1 LLEKDIYMQNL
12 NAKQHTTSI
21 PPVLRLPFRP
31 LFLGGTLFSLLAMLW
46 WTVFWLHPLA
56 WQPYGGPIWWHGHEM
71 LFGFGSAIVV
81 GFLLTAV
88 QAWTG
93 VPSLRGR
100 LLGVLA
106 GSWLLG
112 RLLLAFGAA
121 LPAGLL
127 VAVDLSFLLFAAAAM
142 AYPVVKVKQWHN
154 LMFAPMLFVLAL
166 LNGASHW
173 GVLSGRPD
181 LALQALHGAI
191 MLITLFIVVIGGRV
205 IPFFTANGT
214 GSPRQPPR
222 RWLEVLSVGSVIL
235 LVVIAFVGFSR
246 VPAAVMVPL
255 CAGAALVNTWRFGR
269 WGYRHCWGVP
279 LLWSLHLAYAF
290 IPLGL
295 LALALHSAGLL
306 ANISIAL
313 HCFTV
318 GAIGGMILSM
328 ISRVTLGHT
337 GRPLRPPRAM
347 TGAYILILGSAAV
360 RVLAPALLP
369 AFAQWGIGL
378 AGMLWLAAYGIFC
391 FYYAPML
398 LAPRVDGGT
407 G

>member
-1 LLEKDIYMQNL
+1 VQNIE
-12 NAKQHTTSI
+12 AKQVTTTTLPI
-21 PPVLRLPFRP
+21 LRLAFRP
-31 LFLGGTLFSLLAMLW
+31 LFLGGTLFSLIAMLW

-56 WQPYGGPIWWHGHEM
+56 WQPYGGPIWWHAHEM

-93 VPSLRGR
+93 VPGLRGG
-100 LLGVLA
+100 LLGLLA

-112 RLLLAFGAA
+112 RLLLAFGAG
-121 LPAGLL
+121 LPSSFL
-127 VAVDLSFLLFAAAAM
+127 VLVDLSFLLSAAVAM
-142 AYPVVKVKQWHN
+142 AYPVVRVKQWHN
-154 LMFAPMLFVLAL
+154 LMFVPMLFVLAL

-173 GVLSGRPD
+173 GVLSERPD

-191 MLITLFIVVIGGRV
+191 LLITLFIVVIGGRV

-214 GSPRQPPR
+214 GSQRQPPR
-222 RWLEVLSVGSVIL
+222 RWLE
-235 LVVIAFVGFSR
+235 FSR
-246 VPAAVMVPL
+246 VPAAIMVPL
-255 CAGAALVNTWRFGR
+255 CTGAALVNGWRFLR
-269 WGYRHCWGVP
+269 WGYQYCWGVP

-295 LALALHSAGLL
+295 LALALYSAGLL
-306 ANISIAL
+306 SSVSIAL

-318 GAIGGMILSM
+318 GAIGGMILAM

-337 GRPLRPPRAM
+337 GRPLRPPQAM
-347 TGAYILILGSAAV
+347 TAAYVMILGSAAV
-360 RVLAPALLP
+360 RVLVPALMP
-369 AFAQWGIGL
+369 AFAQWGIGV
-378 AGMLWLAAYGIFC
+378 AGLLWLAAYGFFC
-391 FYYAPML
+391 YHYGPML
-398 LAPRVDGGT
+398 LSARVDGGP

>member
-1 LLEKDIYMQNL
+1 MQNL
-12 NAKQHTTSI
+12 NARQVTTTI
-21 PPVLRLPFRP
+21 PPLLRLAFRP
-31 LFLGGTLFSLLAMLW
+31 LFLGGTLFSLIAMLW
-46 WTVFWLHPLA
+46 WTVFWLQPSA
-56 WQPYGGPIWWHGHEM
+56 WQPYGGAIWWHGHEM
-71 LFGFGSAIVV
+71 LFGFGGAIVV

-93 VPSLRGR
+93 VPGLRGG

-121 LPAGLL
+121 LPTGLP

-142 AYPVVKVKQWHN
+142 AYPVVKVRQWRN
-154 LMFAPMLFVLAL
+154 LMFVPMLFALAL

-173 GVLSGRPD
+173 GVLRGRPD

-191 MLITLFIVVIGGRV
+191 LLITLFIVVIGGRV
-205 IPFFTANGT
+205 IPFFTANAT
-214 GSPRQPPR
+214 GCQRQPPR
-222 RWLEVLSVGSVIL
+222 RWLEILSGGSVIL
-235 LVVIAFVGFSR
+235 LVVIAFAGFSR
-246 VPAAVMVPL
+246 IPAALMVPL
-255 CAGAALVNTWRFGR
+255 CAGAAVVNGWRFLR
-269 WGYRHCWGVP
+269 WGYQHCWGVP

-306 ANISIAL
+306 PHVSTAL

-318 GAIGGMILSM
+318 GAIGGMILAM

-347 TGAYILILGSAAV
+347 TAAYILILASAVV
-360 RVLAPALLP
+360 RVLVPAVLPALS
-369 AFAQWGIGL
+369 QWGIGL
-378 AGMLWLAAYGIFC
+378 AGLLWLAAYGIYC
-391 FYYAPML
+391 YYYGPML
-398 LAPRVDGGT
+398 LAPRVDGGP

>member
-1 LLEKDIYMQNL
+1 MQNL
-12 NAKQHTTSI
+12 DTKKVAATI
-21 PPVLRLPFRP
+21 PTILGLPFRP
-31 LFLGGTLFSLLAMLW
+31 LFLGGILFAIISMLW

-93 VPSLRGR
+93 VPGLHGR
-100 LLGVLA
+100 LLGALA

-121 LPAGLL
+121 LPAWLL
-127 VAVDLSFLLFAAAAM
+127 VVVDLSFLLLAAVAM
-142 AYPVVKVKQWHN
+142 AYPLVKVKQWHN
-154 LMFAPMLFVLAL
+154 LMFAPMLLVLAL

-173 GVLSGRPD
+173 GVLSQRPD
-181 LALQALHGAI
+181 LALQALHGATV
-191 MLITLFIVVIGGRV
+191 LITLFVVVIGGRV

-214 GSPRQPPR
+214 GCERQPPH

-235 LVVIAFVGFSR
+235 LVVTAFAGLSR
-246 VPAAVMVPL
+246 VPAMILVPL
-255 CAGAALVNTWRFGR
+255 CAAAAVVNGWRFLR
-269 WGYRHCWGVP
+269 WGYQHSWGVP

-295 LALALHSAGLL
+295 LALALYSAGLL
-306 ANISIAL
+306 PNVSIAL

-337 GRPLRPPRAM
+337 GRALHPPRAM
-347 TGAYILILGSAAV
+347 SAAYALILGSATL
-360 RVLAPALLP
+360 RVLAPALFP
-369 AFAQWGIGL
+369 QFTQWGIGL
-378 AGMLWLAAYGIFC
+378 AGLLWLAAYGVLC

-398 LAPRVDGGT
+398 LTPRVDGKPG
-407 G
+407 

>member
-1 LLEKDIYMQNL
+1 MQNI
-12 NAKQHTTSI
+12 NAGATSTTT
-21 PPVLRLPFRP
+21 PPILRLAFRP
-31 LFLGGTLFSLLAMLW
+31 LFLGGTLFSLIEMLW
-46 WTVFWLHPLA
+46 WSVFWLHPIA

-93 VPSLRGR
+93 VPGLRGG

-112 RLLLAFGAA
+112 RLLLAFGST
-121 LPAGLL
+121 LPPGLL
-127 VAVDLSFLLFAAAAM
+127 VTVDLSFLLFAATAM
-142 AYPVVKVKQWHN
+142 AYPVVKVKQWRN
-154 LMFAPMLFVLAL
+154 LMFVPMLFVLCL

-173 GVLSGRPD
+173 GVLSGRPE

-191 MLITLFIVVIGGRV
+191 MLITLFVVVIGGRV

-214 GSPRQPPR
+214 GQQRQPPL
-222 RWLEVLSVGSVIL
+222 RWLEVLSGGSMIL
-235 LVVIAFVGFSR
+235 LVVIAFAGFSR
-246 VPAAVMVPL
+246 VPAAIMVPL
-255 CAGAALVNTWRFGR
+255 CAGAALVNGWRFLR
-269 WGYRHCWGVP
+269 WGYQYCWGIP

-295 LALALHSAGLL
+295 LALALYSAGLSP
-306 ANISIAL
+306 NVSMAL

-318 GAIGGMILSM
+318 GAIGGMILAM

-337 GRPLRPPRAM
+337 GRSLRPPPAM
-347 TGAYILILGSAAV
+347 TAAYVLILASAAV
-360 RVLAPALLP
+360 RVLVPTLLP
-369 AFAQWGIGL
+369 AFSQWGIGI
-378 AGMLWLAAYGIFC
+378 AGMLWLAAYGIFV
-391 FYYAPML
+391 YHYSPML
-398 LAPRVDGGT
+398 LTPRIDGGA